1 MTLRAPEN
9 SVPGRESASV
19 AQALLFTPS
28 LEGPVLLGSSVSFA
42 VIPTGGLRFL
52 QTGVEGSWHAL
63 SQPDIPASSAQLVTS
78 EVAL

>member
-9 SVPGRESASV
+9 SVPGRESASL
-19 AQALLFTPS
+19 APALLFTLS

-42 VIPTGGLRFL
+42 AIPTGGLRSL
-52 QTGVEGSWHAL
+52 PTGVEGSWHAL
-63 SQPDIPASSAQLVTS
+63 SQPDIPTSSAQLSTS